1 MGTISSAKLAGT
13 SLILGPLITTICYFI
28 QQISAPIDSD
38 SYGDVSAIAKAIQD
52 GGSIITITSVII
64 PLSLTMLVYGI
75 FFILSELRGNG
86 EALVGYA
93 RIPMLIGLA
102 GWTYTAAIGITIT
115 NWADGDAGAFIT
127 IWGVGQAA
135 QIMFGLGFTAAFLAI
150 ASRDEYNSTLAYI
163 AAAIALL
170 ATILSIVQL
179 VTNDGTTAS
188 TMGLIVGITY
198 IIHTIYAIYLGRG
211 LLSRA

>member
-1 MGTISSAKLAGT
+1 
-13 SLILGPLITTICYFI
+13 
-28 QQISAPIDSD
+28 
-38 SYGDVSAIAKAIQD
+38 
-52 GGSIITITSVII
+52 
-64 PLSLTMLVYGI
+64 
-75 FFILSELRGNG
+75 
-86 EALVGYA
+86 
-93 RIPMLIGLA
+93 
-102 GWTYTAAIGITIT
+102 
-115 NWADGDAGAFIT
+115 
-127 IWGVGQAA
+127 
-135 QIMFGLGFTAAFLAI
+135 MFGLGFTAAFLAI

>member
-28 QQISAPIDSD
+28 QQISAPTDSD

-179 VTNDGTTAS
+179 VTNDATTAS

>member
-13 SLILGPLITTICYFI
+13 SLILGPLITTSCYFI
-28 QQISAPIDSD
+28 QQISAPTDID

-93 RIPMLIGLA
+93 KIPMLIGLA

-115 NWADGDAGAFIT
+115 NWAGGDAGAFIT

-198 IIHTIYAIYLGRG
+198 IIHTIYSIYLGRG
-211 LLSRA
+211 LLARA

>member
-93 RIPMLIGLA
+93 KIPMLIGLA

>member
-13 SLILGPLITTICYFI
+13 SLILGPLLTTICYFI
-28 QQISAPIDSD
+28 QQIAAPLDVD
-38 SYGDVSAIAKAIQD
+38 SYGDGSAIAKAIQD

-93 RIPMLIGLA
+93 KIPMLIGLA

-115 NWADGDAGAFIT
+115 NWAGGDAGAFIT

-150 ASRDEYNSTLAYI
+150 ASRDEYNST
-163 AAAIALL
+163 AIALL

-188 TMGLIVGITY
+188 TMSLIVGITY

>member
-1 MGTISSAKLAGT
+1 MRL
-13 SLILGPLITTICYFI
+13 L
-28 QQISAPIDSD
+28 
-38 SYGDVSAIAKAIQD
+38 
-52 GGSIITITSVII
+52 
-64 PLSLTMLVYGI
+64 LV
-75 FFILSELRGNG
+75 RPPRRN
-86 EALVGYA
+86 VQ
-93 RIPMLIGLA
+93 
-102 GWTYTAAIGITIT
+102 
-115 NWADGDAGAFIT
+115 DAGL
-127 IWGVGQAA
+127 GVPP
-135 QIMFGLGFTAAFLAI
+135 LG
-150 ASRDEYNSTLAYI
+150 LAYI